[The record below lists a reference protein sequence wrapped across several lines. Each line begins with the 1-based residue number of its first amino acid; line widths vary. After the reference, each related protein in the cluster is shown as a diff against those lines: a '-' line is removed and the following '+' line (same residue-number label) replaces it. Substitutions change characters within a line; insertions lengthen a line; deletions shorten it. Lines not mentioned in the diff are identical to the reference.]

1 MSGFPQFTREPAYF
15 SSQHKSHVL
24 DVTFFSLL
32 IPRSAGVYSFLPS
45 LRICVIVHGVSFSQL
60 EREEQL
66 MDGSKLRARIVRAH
80 SIDEPNP
87 AKLDLGGGRMMQ
99 DLWTDNANYQS

>member
-1 MSGFPQFTREPAYF
+1 MSGFPQFTRESACF
-15 SSQHKSHVL
+15 SQHKGHVP

-32 IPRSAGVYSFLPS
+32 IPRSAGVYSFPS
-45 LRICVIVHGVSFSQL
+45 QFTHMRHRSQRLFFQL

-99 DLWTDNANYQS
+99 DLWTDNANYQL